1 MNLKVHPFLFLF
13 CNLFESLREL
23 VGAGGGF
30 VATFDSGQAVDHLF
44 GLQPFHEG
52 GYPLE
57 ISVASSGEA
66 DIGNHFL
73 AIFLYSVYFNKF

>member
-13 CNLFESLREL
+13 CNMFESLREL

-30 VATFDSGQAVDHLF
+30 VAALDSRQPADHLF
-44 GLQPFHEG
+44 GLHPFHEG

-57 ISVASSGEA
+57 ISVASSCEA
-66 DIGNHFL
+66 DI
-73 AIFLYSVYFNKF
+73 